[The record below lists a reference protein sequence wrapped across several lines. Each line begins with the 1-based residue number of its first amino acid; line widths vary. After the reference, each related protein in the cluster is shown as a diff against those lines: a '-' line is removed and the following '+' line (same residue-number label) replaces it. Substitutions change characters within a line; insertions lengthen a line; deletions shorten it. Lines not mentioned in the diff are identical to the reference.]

1 MCGMDYAGIVPTTV
15 GTGRENPMHVRRTS
29 ATKAF
34 FLRLQFINGGRC
46 GETERS
52 AGVLTGRFLT
62 PAFVRRLR
70 CEKRNGGLQSV
81 GSPAMNHPAY
91 RRALRLSRRIPNS
104 GPRRA
109 KAVHAWSAA
118 LIAALKGRKP

>member
-1 MCGMDYAGIVPTTV
+1 MCGMDYAGIVPTAV

-29 ATKAF
+29 ATNGVF
-34 FLRLQFINGGRC
+34 FRLQFINGGRC

-70 CEKRNGGLQSV
+70 CEKRAGGLQIQLGV
-81 GSPAMNHPAY
+81 P
-91 RRALRLSRRIPNS
+91 L
-104 GPRRA
+104 
-109 KAVHAWSAA
+109 
-118 LIAALKGRKP
+118 